1 MAGIYFYAVNSTDH
15 PSDRAAARR
24 ATHLGSFINRSDGII
39 KACFASGW
47 S

>member
-1 MAGIYFYAVNSTDH
+1 MAGIYFYDVNSTDH
-15 PSDRAAARR
+15 PSDRAAA
-24 ATHLGSFINRSDGII
+24 ASYAPGSFTDRSDGVI